1 MKSRFRRWQVL
12 LFVSAMALVVVASGV
27 AANVLSSPM
36 VEVSAVSSPRT
47 VVSTSPP
54 TIAPKDKGELGE
66 VDALPKDTTAA
77 TDAGKGAVVA
87 PPKDTTTTPKNTK
100 PTPPVVKPPV
110 APPVVKPP
118 VAPPV
123 VKPPV
128 APPVVK
134 PPVAPPVAPPAWVP
148 DVAGATVAMLAST
161 PGSGVWAGNVD
172 CVKSNYGT
180 FNDGSSFPPETP
192 ASAGVVPRV
201 KVWANA
207 TNYEA
212 QWWLCQS

>member
-1 MKSRFRRWQVL
+1 MKSRFRRWQVIVFL
-12 LFVSAMALVVVASGV
+12 STMALVVVASGV
-27 AANVLSSPM
+27 AANVLSSP
-36 VEVSAVSSPRT
+36 VVDVSAVSSPRT

-54 TIAPKDKGELGE
+54 TIAPKDKGVLGE

-77 TDAGKGAVVA
+77 TNPGKGAVVA
-87 PPKDTTTTPKNTK
+87 PPKASTTTPKNTK
-100 PTPPVVKPPV
+100 PTPPVAKPPV
-110 APPVVKPP
+110 APVAKPP

-161 PGSGVWAGNVD
+161 PGSGVWAENVD
-172 CVKSNYGT
+172 CVKSDYGT
-180 FNDGSSFPPETP
+180 FNDGSSFPSKTP
-192 ASAGVVPRV
+192 ASDGVVPRF

-207 TNYEA
+207 THYEA
-212 QWWLCQS
+212 KWWLCPS